1 MNKNTVA
8 IKCYCKITLLY
19 NIYSPLTVVAT
30 VVKIGTGVVSLCRVV
45 VSPVGAVVT
54 PVGVVVSPVSVIDT
68 PVCVV
73 VSPVAVVPE
82 KGDHYMY
89 EVFLTLLYGVVVS

>member
-1 MNKNTVA
+1 M
-8 IKCYCKITLLY
+8 Y

-30 VVKIGTGVVSLCRVV
+30 EVKFGTGVVSLCRVV

-73 VSPVAVVPE
+73 VSPVGVVPE
-82 KGDHYMY
+82 KEDHYMY
-89 EVFLTLLYGVVVS
+89 EVLIYSI